1 MLCKFSIKMLEEF
14 MIKKVIAAIL
24 GLGLSLTLQA
34 QSLTERLET
43 CNSIKNSKQ
52 RLDCLKISTVAA
64 STPSKTLGVKSQKLE
79 PLSVANAATIC
90 ERLLDALQA
99 KHDLAVQ
106 ESAKSTD
113 SELAVTWPPSEGKGV
128 PVCIVN
134 RISRKITSI
143 STDGDLMPA
152 SLLADMER
160 DSGFREDMKVG
171 KFEGFVRFAKEALT
185 QSFKD
190 PLDIQFRGV
199 FISGKVLP
207 VLCGEVNG
215 KNSYG
220 AFVGFRRFYATR
232 NALLTAVEPVRD
244 TIVFERMW
252 PTMCGDKVVDIASQ

>member
-1 MLCKFSIKMLEEF
+1 M
-14 MIKKVIAAIL
+14 KKIIAAIL
-24 GLGLSLTLQA
+24 GVGLSLTLLA
-34 QSLTERLET
+34 QPLAERLET

-52 RLDCLKISTVAA
+52 RLYCLKTATVAA
-64 STPSKTLGVKSQKLE
+64 SATSNALGVKSKKPE

-90 ERLLDALQA
+90 ERLLTGLQA
-99 KHDLAVQ
+99 KHDLAVE

-113 SELAVTWPPSEGKGV
+113 TELAVTWPPSEGKGV

-134 RISRKITSI
+134 RISRKISSI
-143 STDGDLMPA
+143 STNGDVMPA

-160 DSGFREDMKVG
+160 NTGFREDIKEG
-171 KFEGFVRFAKEALT
+171 KFEGFVRFAKDALT
-185 QSFKD
+185 KSFKD

-220 AFVGFRRFYATR
+220 AFVGFRRFYTTGDAM
-232 NALLTAVEPVRD
+232 LTEVEPVRD
-244 TIVFERMW
+244 AFVFERMW
-252 PTMCGDKVVDIASQ
+252 PRMCGDKVADLALQ